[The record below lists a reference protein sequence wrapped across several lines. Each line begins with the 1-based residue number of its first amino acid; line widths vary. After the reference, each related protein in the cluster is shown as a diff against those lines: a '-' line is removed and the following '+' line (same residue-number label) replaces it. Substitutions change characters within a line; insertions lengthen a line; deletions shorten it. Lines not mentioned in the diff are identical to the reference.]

1 MAIGSS
7 PVLDTGR
14 QSHVRWVV
22 CGLLFFATT
31 VNYVDRQ
38 VLGILK
44 PLLER
49 DLHWSEADYGW
60 MVSSFQ
66 LAYAMMMPVAGRL
79 LDRIGVRAGYA
90 LAAILWSLASMSHA
104 LCRTSWQ
111 FIAARFGLGLG
122 EASNFPAAIKA
133 VAEWFPEKERALA
146 TGLLNSGSN
155 MGAMVTPFLVPF
167 FAVRFG
173 WRSAFVATGC
183 LDLIWVVVWL
193 LYFREPAQHP
203 RVSPA
208 ELAYIEAGSAA
219 QSTARIAHARL
230 LKHRQAWAFIAGKFM
245 TDPVWWFYLFW
256 VPGFLNRAY
265 GLKLTE
271 LGPSLIAIYLAA
283 DAGSIIGGWMAA
295 AFAKRGWSPNK
306 ARKVTML
313 LCALA
318 ATPVTAL
325 FAVDSLWPAVALIS
339 MAAAA
344 HQGWSANL
352 FTVVSDLFPRN
363 AVGSVVGL
371 GGLAGSVGGMLA
383 APMIGYW
390 LDLSGDSY
398 RPIFFIG
405 GTAYLFALG
414 VIQLLI
420 PRLKRVEA

>member
-1 MAIGSS
+1 MATGSS
-7 PVLDTGR
+7 SVLDTTGR
-14 QSHVRWVV
+14 SHIRWVI

-31 VNYVDRQ
+31 VNYMDRQ

-44 PLLER
+44 PMLAR

-60 MVSSFQ
+60 MVSAFQ
-66 LAYAMMMPVAGRL
+66 LAYALMMPIAGRL
-79 LDRIGVRAGYA
+79 LDRIGVRTGYA
-90 LAAILWSLASMSHA
+90 LAALVWSLASMSHA

-111 FIAARFGLGLG
+111 FIAARFGLGIG
-122 EASNFPAAIKA
+122 EASNFPAAIKT

-155 MGAMVTPFLVPF
+155 MGAMVAPFLVPF
-167 FAVRFG
+167 FALRFG
-173 WRSAFVATGC
+173 WRSAFLATGC
-183 LDLIWVVVWL
+183 LDLVWVAVWL
-193 LYFREPAQHP
+193 LYFRKPAQHP
-203 RVSPA
+203 KISPA
-208 ELAYIEAGSAA
+208 ELAYIEAGQAVESPV
-219 QSTARIAHARL
+219 QIPYARL
-230 LKHRQAWAFIAGKFM
+230 LKHRQAWAFIAGKLM

-256 VPGFLNRAY
+256 VPGFLNRGY

-271 LGPSLIAIYLAA
+271 LGPPLIAIYLSA
-283 DAGSIIGGWMAA
+283 DAGSIIGGYLAS
-295 AFAKRGWSPNK
+295 AFAKRGWTPNK

-325 FAVDSLWPAVALIS
+325 FAVNSLWPAIALIS
-339 MAAAA
+339 IAAAA

-352 FTVVSDLFPRN
+352 YTVVSDLFSRK

-371 GGLAGSVGGMLA
+371 GGLAGSIGGMLV

-390 LDLSGDSY
+390 LDLSGGAY

-405 GTAYLFALG
+405 GTAYLFALL
-414 VIQLLI
+414 VIQFLI
-420 PRLKRVEA
+420 PRLQRVAA

>member
-1 MAIGSS
+1 MGSGVAVEETRRS
-7 PVLDTGR
+7 R
-14 QSHVRWVV
+14 VRWVI

-31 VNYVDRQ
+31 VNYMDRQ

-49 DLHWSEADYGW
+49 DLHWNEADYGW
-60 MVSSFQ
+60 MVSAFQ
-66 LAYAMMMPVAGRL
+66 LAYAMMMPIAGRL
-79 LDRIGVRAGYA
+79 LDRIGVRTGYA
-90 LAAILWSLASMSHA
+90 LAALVWSLASMSHA

-111 FIAARFGLGLG
+111 FIAARFGLGIG
-122 EASNFPAAIKA
+122 EASNFPAAIKT

-155 MGAMVTPFLVPF
+155 MGAMAAPVLVPF

-173 WRSAFVATGC
+173 WRSAFIATGC
-183 LDLIWVVVWL
+183 LDLIWVAAWL
-193 LYFREPAQHP
+193 LYFRKPAQHP
-203 RVSPA
+203 KVSPA
-208 ELAYIEAGSAA
+208 ELAYIEGGQPAESAA
-219 QSTARIAHARL
+219 QIPYSDL
-230 LKHRQAWAFIAGKFM
+230 LRHRQAWAFVAGKFM

-256 VPGFLNRAY
+256 VPGFLNKAY
-265 GLKLTE
+265 GLKLTQ
-271 LGPSLIAIYLAA
+271 LGPPLIAIYLAA
-283 DAGSIIGGWMAA
+283 DAGSIIGGYLAS

-325 FAVDSLWPAVALIS
+325 FAVSSLWPAIALIS
-339 MAAAA
+339 IAAAA
-344 HQGWSANL
+344 HQGWAANL
-352 FTVVSDLFPRN
+352 FTVVSDLFPRK

-390 LDLSGDSY
+390 LDLSGDAY

-405 GTAYLFALG
+405 GPAYLFALG

-420 PRLKRVEA
+420 PRLRRVEA

>member
-1 MAIGSS
+1 MATGSS
-7 PVLDTGR
+7 TVLNSTR
-14 QSHVRWVV
+14 RSHIRWVI

-31 VNYVDRQ
+31 VNYMDRQ

-44 PLLER
+44 PMLER

-60 MVSSFQ
+60 MVSAFQ
-66 LAYAMMMPVAGRL
+66 LAYALMMPIAGRL
-79 LDRIGVRAGYA
+79 LDRIGVRTGYA
-90 LAAILWSLASMSHA
+90 LATLVWSLASMSHA

-111 FIAARFGLGLG
+111 FIAARFGLGIG
-122 EASNFPAAIKA
+122 EASNFPAAIKT

-155 MGAMVTPFLVPF
+155 MGAMVAPFLVPF
-167 FAVRFG
+167 FALRFG
-173 WRSAFVATGC
+173 WRSAFLATGG
-183 LDLIWVVVWL
+183 LDLVWVAVWL
-193 LYFREPAQHP
+193 LYFRKPEQHP
-203 RVSPA
+203 KISPA
-208 ELAYIEAGSAA
+208 ELAYIEAGQAVEPPA
-219 QSTARIAHARL
+219 QIPYAGL

-271 LGPSLIAIYLAA
+271 LGPPLIAIYLSA
-283 DAGSIIGGWMAA
+283 DAGSIIGGYMAS
-295 AFAKRGWSPNK
+295 AFAKRGWTPNK

-325 FAVDSLWPAVALIS
+325 FAVNSLWPAIALIS
-339 MAAAA
+339 IATAA

-352 FTVVSDLFPRN
+352 YTVVSDLFPRN

-371 GGLAGSVGGMLA
+371 GGLAGSVGGMLV

-390 LDLSGDSY
+390 LDLSGGAY

-405 GTAYLFALG
+405 GTAYLFALL

-420 PRLKRVEA
+420 PRLQRVAA

>member
-1 MAIGSS
+1 MATAFS
-7 PVLDTGR
+7 PSFDEKPR
-14 QSHVRWVV
+14 SHVRWVI

-31 VNYVDRQ
+31 VNYMDRQ

-44 PLLER
+44 PSLER

-60 MVSSFQ
+60 MVSAFQ

-79 LDRIGVRAGYA
+79 LDQIGVRAGYA
-90 LAAILWSLASMSHA
+90 LAAILRSLASMSHA

-111 FIAARFGLGLG
+111 FIAARFGLGIG
-122 EASNFPAAIKA
+122 EASNFPAAIKT

-155 MGAMVTPFLVPF
+155 MGAMLAPFLVPF
-167 FAVRFG
+167 FAARFG

-183 LDLIWVVVWL
+183 LDLIWVAVWL
-193 LYFREPAQHP
+193 GYFHKPAEHSK
-203 RVSPA
+203 VSPS

-219 QSTARIAHARL
+219 EPTARIPYAEL
-230 LKHRQAWAFIAGKFM
+230 LKHRQPWAFIAGKFM

-271 LGPSLIAIYLAA
+271 LGPPLIAIYLAA
-283 DAGSIIGGWMAA
+283 DAGSIIGGWMAS

-313 LCALA
+313 ICALA

-325 FAVDSLWPAVALIS
+325 FAVNSLWPAVALIS
-339 MAAAA
+339 AAAAA

-352 FTVVSDLFPRN
+352 YTVVSDLFPRS

-405 GTAYLFALG
+405 GTAYLCALA

-420 PRLKRVEA
+420 PRLKRFEA